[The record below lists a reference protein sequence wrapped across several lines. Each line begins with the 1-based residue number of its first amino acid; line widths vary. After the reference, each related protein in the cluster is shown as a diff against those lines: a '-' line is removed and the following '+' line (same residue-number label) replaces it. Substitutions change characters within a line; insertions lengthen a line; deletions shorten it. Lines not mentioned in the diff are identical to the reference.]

1 MAVNN
6 FSGASF
12 ALPIY
17 QNHML
22 YEAINAGT
30 GYSIGD
36 ILIHQ
41 FTVNPNASPATYGSV
56 WINRT
61 TGAVLTTAPLNA
73 DISLLPTELEVQ
85 TIEDFFYF
93 TGASGTPLLNQLSQ
107 NIAAGA
113 RLKRVMFIEPI
124 TGNSSEHWY
133 QDITGKLPAAPNAL
147 DIIYAGDNYY
157 YGGEGVDLSSPLI
170 VPNTAWLSPTLPQLF
185 GVGIIPSYAVVEIK
199 PSEPLMQAKEL
210 FPVDGR
216 IRHILERLVY
226 MTNEAAP
233 TLTPNAFTR
242 NGSVELSDGNIITL
256 QGLQEIITAKFMSV
270 IDANDVIY
278 INGLLGT
285 AYVDS
290 DLNPTIVIKYYFGN
304 ND

>member
-6 FSGASF
+6 FTGASY

-22 YEAINAGT
+22 YEAVNAGT

-36 ILIHQ
+36 VLIHQ
-41 FTVNPNASPATYGSV
+41 ITVNPNVSPATYGSV
-56 WINRT
+56 WINRN
-61 TGAVLTTAPLNA
+61 TGAVLTTDPLNA

-93 TGASGTPLLNQLSQ
+93 TGANGNPLLNQYAQ
-107 NIAAGA
+107 NIPIGA
-113 RLKRVMFIEPI
+113 RLKRVMFISPI

-133 QDITGKLPAAPNAL
+133 EDKSGKLPNAPNGL
-147 DIIYAGDNYY
+147 DVIYAGDNYY
-157 YGGEGVDLSSPLI
+157 YGGEGVDLASPLV
-170 VPNTAWLSPTLPQLF
+170 VPNTAWLSPTLPQAF
-185 GVGIIPSYAVVEIK
+185 GQDIIPSYAVIEIK

-226 MTNEAAP
+226 MTNEASP

-242 NGSVELSDGNIITL
+242 NGSIELADGNIIIL
-256 QGLQEIITAKFMSV
+256 KGLQEIITSKYMSV
-270 IDANDVIY
+270 IDANDAAY
-278 INGLLGT
+278 INGLLGST
-285 AYVDS
+285 YTES
-290 DLNPTIVIKYYFGN
+290 DLNPTIVIKYYLGN